1 VRPITLGLAYY
12 ENRGML
18 AVQVAAIAKLPQEL
32 RERIT
37 VIVVDDGSPTAPAAL
52 PAERPCDMR
61 LYRMRE
67 DIPWN
72 QDACRNLA
80 VAEAPTDWVLLTD
93 MDHVPTGKLWRR
105 AIEGLLDPKVVYTFA
120 RVSAP
125 DMAPYKPHPNSW
137 LLTRAMYD
145 RVGGYD
151 ERYRGVYGTDGIF
164 AKQLRQNARKIAP
177 LKEVLIRYPREV
189 VPDASTTTLAR
200 KSVENELRR
209 AAVKAQIKGSGQR
222 EPIRGLTAW
231 DRVA

>member
-1 VRPITLGLAYY
+1 
-12 ENRGML
+12 
-18 AVQVAAIAKLPQEL
+18 
-32 RERIT
+32 
-37 VIVVDDGSPTAPAAL
+37 
-52 PAERPCDMR
+52 
-61 LYRMRE
+61 
-67 DIPWN
+67 
-72 QDACRNLA
+72 
-80 VAEAPTDWVLLTD
+80 
-93 MDHVPTGKLWRR
+93 
-105 AIEGLLDPKVVYTFA
+105 
-120 RVSAP
+120 
-125 DMAPYKPHPNSW
+125 MAPYKPHPNSW